1 MKHCINLKDD
11 AKIRAALSRVNGR
24 STSFC
29 ITDAC
34 DVRALAARATTML
47 LDRGVLKRD
56 LPGTILTVCPAG
68 PARGTVYTANST
80 LITLRRGGTHWFL
93 TSVKR
98 CSVSPTERELFSLC
112 VSPAAGASIVARAMR
127 SIEVQGQFVENNRAF
142 LIEQLVVKELMDAVK
157 IKTGLLS
164 G

>member
-34 DVRALAARATTML
+34 DVRALAARATAML
-47 LDRGVLKRD
+47 LERGVLKRD

-68 PARGTVYTANST
+68 PAQARYKYSANST

-98 CSVSPTERELFSLC
+98 CSVSPTERELFSLL
-112 VSPAAGASIVARAMR
+112 VSPAASASIVARAMQ
-127 SIEVQGQFVENNRAF
+127 SIEVQGQGTFVEINREYLEGVA
-142 LIEQLVVKELMDAVK
+142 A
-157 IKTGLLS
+157 
-164 G
+164 